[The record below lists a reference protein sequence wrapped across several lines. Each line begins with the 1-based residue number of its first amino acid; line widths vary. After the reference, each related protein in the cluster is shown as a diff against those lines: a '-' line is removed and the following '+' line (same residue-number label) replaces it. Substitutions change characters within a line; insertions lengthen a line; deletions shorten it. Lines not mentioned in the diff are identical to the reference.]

1 MHEVIDSFF
10 EYLEVKNIDIKN
22 IETEDIKKI
31 VEELINTIFSSNR
44 FYIFTS
50 SKKYIVLSKKLK
62 RVVLEAIEYIVYTLK
77 NSDFKILGHE
87 IEFDNKSKYKPIVL
101 ETDNGKKIEIIG
113 KIDRVD
119 VGKLDNK
126 QYVRIID
133 YKSSIKNIDLNQVV
147 AGLQIQ
153 LITYLDAISEQE
165 NFIESG
171 ILYMPLIE
179 NIVKSENNLTE
190 EEIKEK
196 IRKNF
201 KMQGMILA
209 DISVVKMMDN
219 KLESGYSDIIPA
231 YINKDG
237 NLSESNNTLKIEE
250 FKLIQNKVK
259 SVIKEIAKEILKGKI
274 DIKPYNYKNKTG
286 CDYCNFKSICRFN
299 TSIKGNEYS
308 YIKNV
313 DKKLALEL
321 IKK

>member
-1 MHEVIDSFF
+1 M
-10 EYLEVKNIDIKN
+10 
-22 IETEDIKKI
+22 
-31 VEELINTIFSSNR
+31 
-44 FYIFTS
+44 
-50 SKKYIVLSKKLK
+50 
-62 RVVLEAIEYIVYTLK
+62 K